1 MGRGQDRRS
10 VLLTAPEASR
20 PSAWTDGHPLPVQAE
35 RRKAWGRSRGE
46 ADWSGPV
53 SRVLCPPHEAA
64 DGDHFSRTQIAL
76 GLEQP
81 TRKWGRG
88 GPPRAAPSRRT
99 LRSSSC
105 LALLPMGFA
114 EPDRSPGLLV
124 SSYLT
129 VSPLPT
135 ERTPQAVCFLWH
147 FPWPRG
153 RWALPTI
160 APCGA
165 RTFLPPAFPKDAE
178 TTASGRW
185 PAIIRSAPVQCPVYA
200 ADAAPAGSPPKIG
213 PKPIFLTVEQPLP

>member
-20 PSAWTDGHPLPVQAE
+20 PSAWTELGESRPAVRPRTRSARALIVPT
-35 RRKAWGRSRGE
+35 AWDRSRGE
-46 ADWSGPV
+46 ANWSGPV
-53 SRVLCPPHEAA
+53 SRVLCPPREAA

-81 TRKWGRG
+81 TRKRVRG
-88 GPPRAAPSRRT
+88 GPPRAAPSRKT

-129 VSPLPT
+129 VSPLP
-135 ERTPQAVCFLWH
+135 
-147 FPWPRG
+147 G
-153 RWALPTI
+153 
-160 APCGA
+160 
-165 RTFLPPAFPKDAE
+165 
-178 TTASGRW
+178 
-185 PAIIRSAPVQCPVYA
+185 
-200 ADAAPAGSPPKIG
+200 G
-213 PKPIFLTVEQPLP
+213 PKPLRRFAFCGTVPDLTAGGRYPPSCPAEPGLSSRRGAEPARAGRRAAAGDHPVRSSRFVGHSIVPCDPPPP

>member
-10 VLLTAPEASR
+10 VLLNAPEASR
-20 PSAWTDGHPLPVQAE
+20 PSAWTGGHPLLVRAP
-35 RRKAWGRSRGE
+35 RRKARGRSRGE

-53 SRVLCPPHEAA
+53 SRVLCPPREAA

-129 VSPLPT
+129 VSPLPAG
-135 ERTPQAVCFLWH
+135 RTPQAVCFLWH

-160 APCGA
+160 APYGA
-165 RTFLPPAFPKDAE
+165 RTFLPPASSRCPLTPRYPPAGDHPVRSSPKFILRRIP
-178 TTASGRW
+178 G
-185 PAIIRSAPVQCPVYA
+185 P
-200 ADAAPAGSPPKIG
+200 APARDRNSPSCS
-213 PKPIFLTVEQPLP
+213 FCVFS